1 MGKLSHARIDSRLDA
16 LLQRAQR
23 LRSEYEDSAA
33 SSEPSTE
40 RAWRGP
46 PASPTSV
53 WPRSASLDEGV
64 DRARGEAGT
73 SDTDIQR
80 LIARAADY
88 KADREL
94 QALDD
99 EIPLSPLPRI
109 RDRPSLRWGERAG
122 VSAAEKAA
130 AAAAQRAA
138 AATAEQEQREAALQ
152 TAAAAAHAAQL
163 AAQAAVSEAE
173 AASAAAAARRSASM
187 TGEKRRK
194 PRRSADMVAEA
205 AAAAG
210 GGADGESDALEAG
223 AAEALRHHVASA
235 DWVSAARVAVS
246 LAVHQTLAQPPSP
259 DSAAHA
265 AAAIAAAVPSPTTA
279 AAVLAPAWESTPAPM
294 TPTPTS
300 SRASP
305 AVWPR
310 PCRRSSVVQSDPS
323 SVSTTPQSMRRA
335 RFAGEV
341 ARAGGSPAKPGAS
354 PPPKSPL
361 RPPPPPSEPTPPQ
374 PVRPTAPVRNR
385 PTTKPDSA
393 RNFMPLGAVL
403 SATERAEDAAAAAE
417 EAAAP
422 AEQAAEAPETPATVT
437 AAQPPAAEELPPVAE
452 EPPPA
457 AEEPPPPS
465 IHPPPP
471 PSVHPPQPGAW
482 TAPSTRAAVE
492 MTPQR
497 IRALMR
503 RAEVEAAEEAAAS
516 ATGYDALV
524 KRAVAASAAAEASAI
539 LASPPKT
546 QKHRF
551 IGASHGWIDEAERK
565 KAAAR
570 RASEALDFGEALRG
584 GGRRG
589 SGALEK
595 AAGVAAEAAAR
606 SAAREKE
613 VEARQLRRELEK
625 STKEADALAEKIWQ
639 LQEEKLF
646 AAKEAGSEPGSAV
659 SSTMSARMRRMCEDI
674 DSGRDLDTDIDGLLA
689 VATERMN
696 GTYVGGVLD
705 VDRDSKEVES

>member
-1 MGKLSHARIDSRLDA
+1 MCWASRNFWPSDPRKMGRKSHARIDSRLDA
-16 LLQRAQR
+16 LLKRAQR

-46 PASPTSV
+46 PASPTSS

-173 AASAAAAARRSASM
+173 AASAAAAARRSAAM

-259 DSAAHA
+259 DSAATPLP
-265 AAAIAAAVPSPTTA
+265 PSP
-279 AAVLAPAWESTPAPM
+279 
-294 TPTPTS
+294 
-300 SRASP
+300 R
-305 AVWPR
+305 R
-310 PCRRSSVVQSDPS
+310 CRR
-323 SVSTTPQSMRRA
+323 
-335 RFAGEV
+335 
-341 ARAGGSPAKPGAS
+341 
-354 PPPKSPL
+354 
-361 RPPPPPSEPTPPQ
+361 RPPPPC
-374 PVRPTAPVRNR
+374 
-385 PTTKPDSA
+385 
-393 RNFMPLGAVL
+393 
-403 SATERAEDAAAAAE
+403 
-417 EAAAP
+417 
-422 AEQAAEAPETPATVT
+422 
-437 AAQPPAAEELPPVAE
+437 
-452 EPPPA
+452 
-457 AEEPPPPS
+457 
-465 IHPPPP
+465 
-471 PSVHPPQPGAW
+471 
-482 TAPSTRAAVE
+482 
-492 MTPQR
+492 
-497 IRALMR
+497 
-503 RAEVEAAEEAAAS
+503 
-516 ATGYDALV
+516 
-524 KRAVAASAAAEASAI
+524 
-539 LASPPKT
+539 
-546 QKHRF
+546 
-551 IGASHGWIDEAERK
+551 SH
-565 KAAAR
+565 
-570 RASEALDFGEALRG
+570 L
-584 GGRRG
+584 
-589 SGALEK
+589 
-595 AAGVAAEAAAR
+595 
-606 SAAREKE
+606 
-613 VEARQLRRELEK
+613 
-625 STKEADALAEKIWQ
+625 
-639 LQEEKLF
+639 
-646 AAKEAGSEPGSAV
+646 PGS
-659 SSTMSARMRRMCEDI
+659 RR
-674 DSGRDLDTDIDGLLA
+674 R
-689 VATERMN
+689 R
-696 GTYVGGVLD
+696 
-705 VDRDSKEVES
+705 R

>member
-46 PASPTSV
+46 PAAGDP

-173 AASAAAAARRSASM
+173 AASAAAAARRSAAM

-279 AAVLAPAWESTPAPM
+279 AAVLAPTWESTSAPM
-294 TPTPTS
+294 PTPTS
-300 SRASP
+300 SSSSP
-305 AVWPR
+305 VGTGVHVALLTPR
-310 PCRRSSVVQSDPS
+310 YSLYGH
-323 SVSTTPQSMRRA
+323 ST
-335 RFAGEV
+335 
-341 ARAGGSPAKPGAS
+341 
-354 PPPKSPL
+354 
-361 RPPPPPSEPTPPQ
+361 
-374 PVRPTAPVRNR
+374 
-385 PTTKPDSA
+385 
-393 RNFMPLGAVL
+393 
-403 SATERAEDAAAAAE
+403 
-417 EAAAP
+417 
-422 AEQAAEAPETPATVT
+422 
-437 AAQPPAAEELPPVAE
+437 
-452 EPPPA
+452 
-457 AEEPPPPS
+457 
-465 IHPPPP
+465 
-471 PSVHPPQPGAW
+471 
-482 TAPSTRAAVE
+482 
-492 MTPQR
+492 
-497 IRALMR
+497 
-503 RAEVEAAEEAAAS
+503 
-516 ATGYDALV
+516 
-524 KRAVAASAAAEASAI
+524 
-539 LASPPKT
+539 
-546 QKHRF
+546 
-551 IGASHGWIDEAERK
+551 
-565 KAAAR
+565 
-570 RASEALDFGEALRG
+570 
-584 GGRRG
+584 
-589 SGALEK
+589 
-595 AAGVAAEAAAR
+595 
-606 SAAREKE
+606 
-613 VEARQLRRELEK
+613 
-625 STKEADALAEKIWQ
+625 
-639 LQEEKLF
+639 
-646 AAKEAGSEPGSAV
+646 
-659 SSTMSARMRRMCEDI
+659 
-674 DSGRDLDTDIDGLLA
+674 
-689 VATERMN
+689 
-696 GTYVGGVLD
+696 
-705 VDRDSKEVES
+705 